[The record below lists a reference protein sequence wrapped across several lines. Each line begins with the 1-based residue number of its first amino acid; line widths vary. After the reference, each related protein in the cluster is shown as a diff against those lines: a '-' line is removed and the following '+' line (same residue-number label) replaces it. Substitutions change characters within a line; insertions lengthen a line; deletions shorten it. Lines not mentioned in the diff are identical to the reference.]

1 MHLLDWLTIET
12 WLSSDCTCLNQMQ
25 KSAAS
30 SAQGLLMPK
39 PCKHENVEDEVCRDC
54 GKKVGTCQHCDGV
67 YELNAA
73 GYISYHS
80 WPPPTRQ
87 VCRGS
92 TYSSKED
99 LAREEK

>member
-1 MHLLDWLTIET
+1 
-12 WLSSDCTCLNQMQ
+12 MQ